1 MSEKPFRPKLC
12 NSPSHP
18 VSFVWKAVAA
28 GWTRAE
34 AIAAL
39 IGLAANAAL
48 GDAAAVDMARRL
60 RGE

>member
-1 MSEKPFRPKLC
+1 MLDQ
-12 NSPSHP
+12 
-18 VSFVWKAVAA
+18 AVAA